1 MKPTI
6 YDVAKRARV
15 STATVSRALN
25 GTSPVAP
32 PTRQRIERAVR
43 ALGYR
48 PNTIARSLV
57 TKATHT
63 IALLMPD
70 ITNPFFPDLVKGVQ
84 LLADERGY
92 TVLLCSVAGDAA
104 REAEYLEMLSAKQ
117 VDGALLVG
125 IVSGRDTIARFARN
139 GVPIVSLDRNI
150 DYPGAPLV
158 QVNHRKGARIATEH
172 LLQLGH
178 RLVAHLSGPIGLRVS
193 HERLAGYR
201 EALRQAG
208 IAYDPRLVVSG
219 DFTEEAGYEGIEA
232 LLGMASRFSAVFA
245 ANDLAAIGA
254 TAALKDRDR
263 RVPEDVS
270 VVGFDDIRLAMYTSP
285 ALTTIRQPTYEMG
298 RRATELLVDAIH
310 SRTARR
316 GQQVIFEG
324 ELIVRASSM
333 PMPAAMARQAE
344 TVHSS

>member
-1 MKPTI
+1 MKATI
-6 YDVAKRARV
+6 YHVARRARV
-15 STATVSRALN
+15 STATVSRFLN
-25 GTSPVAP
+25 GTGPVAAE
-32 PTRQRIERAVR
+32 TRHRIEQAIRV
-43 ALGYR
+43 LGYR
-48 PNTIARSLV
+48 PNTVARSLV

-63 IALLMPD
+63 LALLMPD
-70 ITNPFFPDLVKGVQ
+70 ITNPFFPDLVKGIQ

-104 REAEYLEMLSAKQ
+104 REEEYLEMLSAKQ

-125 IVSGRDTIARFARN
+125 LVCGREAIARFA
-139 GVPIVSLDRNI
+139 GHGIPIVSLDRNI
-150 DYPGAPLV
+150 DYPTAPLV
-158 QVNHRKGARIATEH
+158 QVNHRRGARAATEH

-201 EALRQAG
+201 EALSRAG
-208 IAYDPRLVVSG
+208 VAYDPRLVVSG

-232 LLGMASRFSAVFA
+232 LLRRATPFTAVFA

-254 TAALKDRDR
+254 TAALRDGGR

-270 VVGFDDIRLAMYTSP
+270 VVGFDDIRLAAYTSP

-298 RRATELLVDAIH
+298 RRATELLIDAVH
-310 SRTARR
+310 GRTLGPGR
-316 GQQVIFEG
+316 QVVFEG
-324 ELIVRASSM
+324 ELIIRASSTSV
-333 PMPAAMARQAE
+333 AAAQQAE
-344 TVHSS
+344 TV

>member
-1 MKPTI
+1 MKATI
-6 YDVAKRARV
+6 YHVARRARV
-15 STATVSRALN
+15 STATVSRFLN
-25 GTSPVAP
+25 GTGPVAAE
-32 PTRQRIERAVR
+32 TRHRIEQAIQV
-43 ALGYR
+43 LGYR
-48 PNTIARSLV
+48 PNTVARSLV

-63 IALLMPD
+63 LALLMPD

-104 REAEYLEMLSAKQ
+104 REEEYLEMLSAKQ

-125 IVSGRDTIARFARN
+125 IVSGRETIARFARH
-139 GVPIVSLDRNI
+139 GIPIVSLDRNI
-150 DYPGAPLV
+150 DYPTAPLV
-158 QVNHRKGARIATEH
+158 QVNHRKGARAATEH
-172 LLQLGH
+172 LLELGH
-178 RLVAHLSGPIGLRVS
+178 RLIAHVSGPIGLRVS

-201 EALRQAG
+201 EALSRAG
-208 IAYDPRLVVSG
+208 VAYDPRLVVSG

-232 LLGMASRFSAVFA
+232 LLRTATPFTAVFA

-254 TAALKDRDR
+254 TAALRDGGR

-270 VVGFDDIRLAMYTSP
+270 VVGFDDIRLAAYTSP

-298 RRATELLVDAIH
+298 RRATELLIDAVH
-310 SRTARR
+310 GRTLGP
-316 GQQVIFEG
+316 GQQVVFEG

-333 PMPAAMARQAE
+333 PIAAAQQAE
-344 TVHSS
+344 TV